1 MRFIFASLV
10 DSINHSA
17 VIILEN
23 HYKSNR
29 QLTYATFPAV
39 LTDWKLGAKFWLV
52 YVVECS
58 RNRPIITKGVVH
70 NQPTDRKWKPSR
82 ANGVKRGKTCKGQMV
97 LGWSRLTRKEA
108 CLFWLHGYNK
118 SLQLG
123 IVSRKRNAK
132 PKARHD
138 MFQVFL
144 NRLEISALPA
154 ITDGHFQI
162 VLIRLHLLP
171 TGYRDCQTDES
182 LHQSNCET
190 AEIKLPE
197 PSIGSFRLLA
207 SL

>member
-52 YVVECS
+52 YVVERS

-70 NQPTDRKWKPSR
+70 NQPTINRKLTPGNRCQARENVQETNDLGLILIDQERS
-82 ANGVKRGKTCKGQMV
+82 TPV
-97 LGWSRLTRKEA
+97 LI
-108 CLFWLHGYNK
+108 CYNK

-123 IVSRKRNAK
+123 IVSRKRKAK

-144 NRLEISALPA
+144 NRLEISAL
-154 ITDGHFQI
+154 
-162 VLIRLHLLP
+162 R
-171 TGYRDCQTDES
+171 
-182 LHQSNCET
+182 
-190 AEIKLPE
+190 
-197 PSIGSFRLLA
+197 
-207 SL
+207 